1 MHNAIDNEVAQ
12 CYNAEEREVRPLIN
26 SNKLKGRLVEKGL
39 TQKDVADI
47 LGIAQPTVNQKI
59 NNVRPMDLNEAEKL
73 AELLDI
79 KPEEFQ
85 IYFFN

>member
-1 MHNAIDNEVAQ
+1 MIYCTVLQ
-12 CYNAEEREVRPLIN
+12 CRRKEGRTLIN
-26 SNKLKGRLVEKGL
+26 SNKLKGRLVERGL
-39 TQKDVADI
+39 TQKNVADV

-59 NNVRPMDLNEAEKL
+59 NNIRPMDLNEAEKL

-85 IYFFN
+85 IYFFTQ

>member
-1 MHNAIDNEVAQ
+1 M
-12 CYNAEEREVRPLIN
+12 RPLIN

-79 KPEEFQ
+79 KPAEFQ
-85 IYFFN
+85 RYLLNSWLHSGTCTDGG

>member
-1 MHNAIDNEVAQ
+1 MHNAIDNKVAQ
-12 CYNAEEREVRPLIN
+12 CYNAGEREVRPLIN

-59 NNVRPMDLNEAEKL
+59 NNVRPMGLNEAEKL

>member
-1 MHNAIDNEVAQ
+1 MHNAIDNKVAQ

-39 TQKDVADI
+39 TQKDVANI

>member
-1 MHNAIDNEVAQ
+1 MHSAIDNEVAQ

>member
-1 MHNAIDNEVAQ
+1 M
-12 CYNAEEREVRPLIN
+12 IN

-85 IYFFN
+85 IYFFGQWLHSATKKRRRIKCTS

>member
-1 MHNAIDNEVAQ
+1 MELFIDTANINEIAIASDWGFVKGVTTNPA
-12 CYNAEEREVRPLIN
+12 LIA
-26 SNKLKGRLVEKGL
+26 KEGL

-59 NNVRPMDLNEAEKL
+59 NNVRPMDLREAEKL

-85 IYFFN
+85 IYFFG

>member
-1 MHNAIDNEVAQ
+1 MHNAIDNKVVQ

-59 NNVRPMDLNEAEKL
+59 NNVRSMDLNEAEKL

-85 IYFFN
+85 IYFLN